1 MPREIYLVKVGM
13 SMTEGMVAEW
23 FIPDGGSVKKGEL
36 VYALETEKVNLDV
49 DAEYDGTVKHLV
61 DVGVMLKPGDVVGYI
76 FEAGEDIPS
85 ELGGAS
91 AAPAAEAAAAAE
103 EEAAPEPAAV
113 TLAAA
118 AATTATGSDGRIKS
132 SPAARRLARELG
144 VDYTQVAG
152 TGPGGRIVEADVQA
166 AADAGTAAGA
176 GAAAPAAVAAA
187 DVKASPL
194 AKRLAAEK
202 GVDLTRVR
210 GTGPGGRIVQA
221 DIEAAA
227 GGAAAPAAAAAKP
240 AGPSAGERIP
250 VRGMRKTIASRM
262 HHSLQESAQLT
273 MDMEAMMDDAVKV
286 RNSLVEEWAADG
298 VKPTYTDFVIKA
310 AAKALELHP
319 LMNSQFSGDEILLLE
334 EINVG
339 MAVALPE
346 GLVVPVVR
354 NVDQLSVKELA
365 RETSRLAIAARDGS
379 LGLDDYAGGTFT
391 VTALGMYGVD
401 SFTPIINE
409 PQSGILGVN
418 RIYDGLEW
426 DGDKP
431 VKTKKMNLSLT
442 WDHRT
447 LDGAPAAEFLVEVRN
462 LLEAPWRLLV

>member
-23 FIPDGGSVKKGEL
+23 YIPDGGAVKKGEL
-36 VYALETEKVNLDV
+36 IYALETEKVNLDV
-49 DAEYDGTVKHLV
+49 DAERDGTVRHIV
-61 DVGVMLKPGDVVGYI
+61 EVGVMLKPGDVVGYL
-76 FEAGEDIPS
+76 FEDGEEMPAD
-85 ELGGAS
+85 LGGAK
-91 AAPAAEAAAAAE
+91 AASVPVEAAAVDTAAV
-103 EEAAPEPAAV
+103 EPAAV
-113 TLAAA
+113 QATPAVAAVQRA
-118 AATTATGSDGRIKS
+118 DTPNASTEADGRIKS
-132 SPAARRLARELG
+132 SPAARRLAREKG
-144 VDYTQVAG
+144 IDFTQLAG
-152 TGPGGRIVEADVQA
+152 TGPGGRIVEADVRA
-166 AADAGTAAGA
+166 AEGH
-176 GAAAPAAVAAA
+176 APAMAASNA

-202 GVDLTRVR
+202 GVDLTSIQ

-221 DIEAAA
+221 DIEAASA
-227 GGAAAPAAAAAKP
+227 GGARSSAAAKP
-240 AGPSAGERIP
+240 AAQGPSAGERIP

-286 RNSLVEEWAADG
+286 RASLVEEWAAEG

-310 AAKALELHP
+310 AARALAMHP
-319 LMNSQFSGDEILLLE
+319 MMNSQFTGDEIMLVE

-346 GLVVPVVR
+346 GLVVPVIR

-365 RETSRLAIAARDGS
+365 RESSRLATAAREGT

-426 DGDKP
+426 EGDKP

-447 LDGAPAAEFLVEVRN
+447 VDGAPAAEFLVDVCS
-462 LLEAPWRLLV
+462 LLASPWRLLV

>member
-1 MPREIYLVKVGM
+1 M

-85 ELGGAS
+85 DLGGAS

-113 TLAAA
+113 TPAAA

-176 GAAAPAAVAAA
+176 TAAAPAAVAAA

-379 LGLDDYAGGTFT
+379 LGLDYYAGGTFT

>member
-85 ELGGAS
+85 DLGGAS
-91 AAPAAEAAAAAE
+91 AAPAAEAAATAE

-113 TLAAA
+113 RPAAA
-118 AATTATGSDGRIKS
+118 PATTATGSDGRIKS

-166 AADAGTAAGA
+166 AVDSGTAAGA
-176 GAAAPAAVAAA
+176 TAAAPAAVAAA

-227 GGAAAPAAAAAKP
+227 GGAAAPAPAAAKP

>member
-85 ELGGAS
+85 DLGGAS
-91 AAPAAEAAAAAE
+91 AAPVAEAAAAAE

-113 TLAAA
+113 TPAAA

-166 AADAGTAAGA
+166 AADAGTAAGTA
-176 GAAAPAAVAAA
+176 AAAPAAVAAA